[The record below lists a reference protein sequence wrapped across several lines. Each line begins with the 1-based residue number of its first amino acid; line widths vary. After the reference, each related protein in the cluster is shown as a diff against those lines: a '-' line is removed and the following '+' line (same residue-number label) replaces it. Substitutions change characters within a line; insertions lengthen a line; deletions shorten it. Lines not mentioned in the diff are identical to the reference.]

1 MVGQRGREANV
12 MSEDACELLIRRTY
26 QDFDEILG
34 DRLAA
39 GRFLPRR
46 RQIGNPLV
54 LAGTD
59 L

>member
-1 MVGQRGREANV
+1 

-39 GRFLPRR
+39 GR
-46 RQIGNPLV
+46 IY
-54 LAGTD
+54 LAD
-59 L
+59 VK

>member
-12 MSEDACELLIRRTY
+12 MSRDAYKLLVRRTY

-39 GRFLPRR
+39 GR
-46 RQIGNPLV
+46 IY
-54 LAGTD
+54 LAD
-59 L
+59 VK